1 MQRIRLEPTMAPKSK
16 QIETMEHVPP
26 SEHGGGF
33 PPFNKDTFASQLLWI
48 TLAFVALYLLMSRI
62 ALPRIGTI
70 IEDRKQRIAS
80 DFAEA
85 ERLKADSDAAS
96 VAYEKSLADARNR
109 AQALASE
116 TRERE
121 AKAAESARK
130 ALEAKLNTHIAE
142 AEKTIAARR
151 SAAMVNV
158 QGIATDAAAAIV
170 ERLTGSTPASRE
182 VEAAVA
188 DVLKR

>member
-1 MQRIRLEPTMAPKSK
+1 MAQSNAEPAGSV
-16 QIETMEHVPP
+16 EVPA
-26 SEHGGGF
+26 SEHGAGF
-33 PPFNKDTFASQLLWI
+33 PPFNSHTFASQLLW
-48 TLAFVALYLLMSRI
+48 LALLFVALYVLMSRV
-62 ALPRIGTI
+62 ALPRIGSI
-70 IEDRKQRIAS
+70 IADRRQHIEG

-85 ERLKADSDAAS
+85 ERLKKDADGALA
-96 VAYEKSLADARNR
+96 AYEKSLTEARNR

-116 TRERE
+116 TRARE

-130 ALEAKLNTHIAE
+130 ALDAKLNATIAD
-142 AEKTIAARR
+142 AEKTIAVRR
-151 SAAMVNV
+151 TAAMTNV

-170 ERLTGSTPASRE
+170 QRLIGSAPASRE

>member
-1 MQRIRLEPTMAPKSK
+1 MAPKSAK
-16 QIETMEHVPP
+16 QIETMEHVPA

-33 PPFNKDTFASQLLWI
+33 PPFQKDTFASQLIWI
-48 TLAFVALYLLMSRI
+48 TLAFVALYLLMSRV
-62 ALPRIGTI
+62 ALPRIGSI
-70 IEDRKQRIAS
+70 IEDRRQRIAS

-85 ERLKADSDAAS
+85 ERLKAESDAAS
-96 VAYEKSLADARNR
+96 AAYEKSLADARGR
-109 AQALASE
+109 AQALANE

-130 ALEAKLNTHIAE
+130 TLDAKLNTQIAE

-151 SAAMVNV
+151 SAAMTNV
-158 QGIATDAAAAIV
+158 QGIAVGAAAAIV
-170 ERLTGSTPASRE
+170 ERLIGSAPAGRE
-182 VEAAVA
+182 VEAAVV

>member
-1 MQRIRLEPTMAPKSK
+1 MAPKSAK
-16 QIETMEHVPP
+16 QIETMEHVPA

-33 PPFNKDTFASQLLWI
+33 PPFNKDTFASQVLWI
-48 TLAFVALYLLMSRI
+48 TLAFVALYLMMSRV
-62 ALPRIGTI
+62 ALPRIGSI

-85 ERLKADSDAAS
+85 ERLKAESDAAL
-96 VAYEKSLADARNR
+96 VAYEKSLADARGR
-109 AQALASE
+109 AQTLANE

-130 ALEAKLNTHIAE
+130 ALDAKLNAQIGE

-151 SAAMVNV
+151 SSAMTNV
-158 QGIATDAAAAIV
+158 QGIAVDAAAAIV
-170 ERLTGSTPASRE
+170 ERLTGSAPAGRE
-182 VEAAVA
+182 VEAAVV

>member
-1 MQRIRLEPTMAPKSK
+1 MAPNPK
-16 QIETMEHVPP
+16 QIETTEHVPA
-26 SEHGGGF
+26 SEHGGCF

-48 TLAFVALYLLMSRI
+48 TLAFVALYLLMSRV

-85 ERLKADSDAAS
+85 ERLKAESDAAS
-96 VAYEKSLADARNR
+96 AAYEKSLADARGR
-109 AQALASE
+109 AQTLANE
-116 TRERE
+116 ARLRE

-130 ALEAKLNTHIAE
+130 ALDAKLNTQIGE

-151 SAAMVNV
+151 SAAMTNV
-158 QGIATDAAAAIV
+158 RGIAVDAAAAIV
-170 ERLTGSTPASRE
+170 ERLTGSAPASRE
-182 VEAAVA
+182 VDAAVT

>member
-1 MQRIRLEPTMAPKSK
+1 MAESHG
-16 QIETMEHVPP
+16 QANGTTAHTETE
-26 SEHGGGF
+26 GGGHSF
-33 PPFNKDTFASQLLWI
+33 PPFQKDTFASQLLWI
-48 TLAFVALYLLMSRI
+48 TLTFVALYLLMSRV
-62 ALPRIGTI
+62 ALPRIGSI

-85 ERLKADSDAAS
+85 ERLKAESDAAS
-96 VAYEKSLADARNR
+96 MAYEKSLADARGR
-109 AQALASE
+109 AQALANE

-130 ALEAKLNTHIAE
+130 VLDAKLNTQIGE

-158 QGIATDAAAAIV
+158 QSIAVDAAAAVV
-170 ERLTGSTPASRE
+170 ERLIGSAPASRE
-182 VEAAVA
+182 VEAAVT

>member
-1 MQRIRLEPTMAPKSK
+1 MAPK
-16 QIETMEHVPP
+16 QTETVEYVPP

-33 PPFNKDTFASQLLWI
+33 PPFQKDTFASQLIWI
-48 TLAFVALYLLMSRI
+48 TLAFVALYLLMARV
-62 ALPRIGTI
+62 ALPRIGSI
-70 IEDRKQRIAS
+70 IEDRRQRIAS

-85 ERLKADSDAAS
+85 ERLKGELDAAS
-96 VAYEKSLADARNR
+96 VAYEKSLADARGR
-109 AQALASE
+109 AQALANE

-121 AKAAESARK
+121 AKAAEGARK
-130 ALEAKLNTHIAE
+130 VLDAKLNTQIAD

-158 QGIATDAAAAIV
+158 QGIATGAAAAIV
-170 ERLTGSTPASRE
+170 ERLIGSAPASRE
-182 VEAAVA
+182 VEAAVV

>member
-1 MQRIRLEPTMAPKSK
+1 MAPKSK
-16 QIETMEHVPP
+16 QIETTEHVPS

-48 TLAFVALYLLMSRI
+48 TLAFVGLYLLMSRV
-62 ALPRIGTI
+62 ALPRIGSI

-85 ERLKADSDAAS
+85 ERLKVESDAAS
-96 VAYEKSLADARNR
+96 VAYEKSLADARGR
-109 AQALASE
+109 AQALANE

-130 ALEAKLNTHIAE
+130 ALDAKLNIQIGE

-151 SAAMVNV
+151 SAAMTNV

-170 ERLTGSTPASRE
+170 ERLTGSAPASRE

-188 DVLKR
+188 DVLKG

>member
-1 MQRIRLEPTMAPKSK
+1 MAAKNGHTEVPGGGHKFPPL
-16 QIETMEHVPP
+16 QIETY
-26 SEHGGGF
+26 
-33 PPFNKDTFASQLLWI
+33 ASQLVW
-48 TLAFVALYLLMSRI
+48 LALTFVALYLLMSRV
-62 ALPRIGTI
+62 ALPRIGSI
-70 IEDRKQRIAS
+70 IEDRRQRIAS

-85 ERLKADSDAAS
+85 ERLKAESDAAL
-96 VAYEKSLADARNR
+96 VAYEKSLADARGR
-109 AQALASE
+109 AQALANE

-130 ALEAKLNTHIAE
+130 VLDAKLNAQIGE

-151 SAAMVNV
+151 SAAMTNV
-158 QGIATDAAAAIV
+158 QSIAIDAAAAIV
-170 ERLTGSTPASRE
+170 ERLTGSAPASRE

>member
-1 MQRIRLEPTMAPKSK
+1 MAPKSGK
-16 QIETMEHVPP
+16 QIETTEHIPA

-33 PPFNKDTFASQLLWI
+33 PPFQKDTFASQLLWI
-48 TLAFVALYLLMSRI
+48 TLAFVALYLLMSRV
-62 ALPRIGTI
+62 ALPRIGSI
-70 IEDRKQRIAS
+70 IADRKEHIEG

-85 ERLKADSDAAS
+85 ERLKTESDAAS
-96 VAYEKSLADARNR
+96 VAYEKSLADARGR
-109 AQALASE
+109 AQALANE

-130 ALEAKLNTHIAE
+130 VLDAKLNTQIGE

-151 SAAMVNV
+151 SAAMTNV

-170 ERLTGSTPASRE
+170 ERLTGTAPASRE

>member
-1 MQRIRLEPTMAPKSK
+1 MAPKSK

-26 SEHGGGF
+26 GEHGGGF

-48 TLAFVALYLLMSRI
+48 TLAFVGLYLLMSRV
-62 ALPRIGTI
+62 ALPRIGSI

-96 VAYEKSLADARNR
+96 VAYEKSLADARGR
-109 AQALASE
+109 AQALANE
-116 TRERE
+116 TREHE
-121 AKAAESARK
+121 TKAAESARK
-130 ALEAKLNTHIAE
+130 ALDVKLNAQIGE
-142 AEKTIAARR
+142 AEKTIVARR

-170 ERLTGSTPASRE
+170 ERLTGAAPASRE

>member
-1 MQRIRLEPTMAPKSK
+1 MAPKSK
-16 QIETMEHVPP
+16 QIETTEHIPA

-48 TLAFVALYLLMSRI
+48 TLAFVGLYLLMSRV
-62 ALPRIGTI
+62 ALPRIGSI
-70 IEDRKQRIAS
+70 IEDRRQRIAS

-85 ERLKADSDAAS
+85 ERLKAESDAAS
-96 VAYEKSLADARNR
+96 VAYEKSLADARSR
-109 AQALASE
+109 AQALANE

-130 ALEAKLNTHIAE
+130 ALDAKLNAQIGE

-151 SAAMVNV
+151 SAAMTNV
-158 QGIATDAAAAIV
+158 QGIATGAAAAII
-170 ERLTGSTPASRE
+170 ERLIGSAPASRE

>member
-1 MQRIRLEPTMAPKSK
+1 MAPK
-16 QIETMEHVPP
+16 QIETLEHVPP

-48 TLAFVALYLLMSRI
+48 TLAFVALYLLMSRV
-62 ALPRIGTI
+62 ALPRIGSI

-80 DFAEA
+80 DFSEA
-85 ERLKADSDAAS
+85 ERLKAESDAAS
-96 VAYEKSLADARNR
+96 VAYEKSLADARGR
-109 AQALASE
+109 AQALANE

-130 ALEAKLNTHIAE
+130 TLDAKLNTQIGE

-170 ERLTGSTPASRE
+170 ERLTGSAPASRE
-182 VEAAVA
+182 VAAAVA

>member
-1 MQRIRLEPTMAPKSK
+1 MAPKSK
-16 QIETMEHVPP
+16 QIETTEHVPA

-48 TLAFVALYLLMSRI
+48 TLAFVGLYLLMSRV
-62 ALPRIGTI
+62 ALPRIGSI

-85 ERLKADSDAAS
+85 ERLKVESDAAS
-96 VAYEKSLADARNR
+96 VAYEKSLADARGR
-109 AQALASE
+109 AQALANE

-130 ALEAKLNTHIAE
+130 ALDAKLNAQIGE
-142 AEKTIAARR
+142 AEKTIATRR
-151 SAAMVNV
+151 SAAMTNV
-158 QGIATDAAAAIV
+158 QGIAVDAAAAIV
-170 ERLTGSTPASRE
+170 ERLTGSAPGTRE

>member
-1 MQRIRLEPTMAPKSK
+1 MAPKSK
-16 QIETMEHVPP
+16 QIETTEHVPA

-48 TLAFVALYLLMSRI
+48 TLAFVGLYLLMSRV
-62 ALPRIGTI
+62 ALPRIGLI

-85 ERLKADSDAAS
+85 ERLKAESDAAS
-96 VAYEKSLADARNR
+96 AAYEKSLADARGR
-109 AQALASE
+109 AQTLANE
-116 TRERE
+116 ARQRE

-130 ALEAKLNTHIAE
+130 ALDAKLNTQIGE

-151 SAAMVNV
+151 SAAMTNV
-158 QGIATDAAAAIV
+158 QGIAVDAAAAIV
-170 ERLTGSTPASRE
+170 ERLTGSAPAGRE

-188 DVLKR
+188 DVLKG

>member
-1 MQRIRLEPTMAPKSK
+1 MAAKNEHTEVPGGGHKFPPL
-16 QIETMEHVPP
+16 QIETY
-26 SEHGGGF
+26 
-33 PPFNKDTFASQLLWI
+33 ASQLLW
-48 TLAFVALYLLMSRI
+48 LALTFVGLYLLMSRV
-62 ALPRIGTI
+62 ALPRIGAI
-70 IEDRKQRIAS
+70 IEDRRQRIAS

-85 ERLKADSDAAS
+85 ERLRAESDAAS
-96 VAYEKSLADARNR
+96 VAYEKSLADARGR
-109 AQALASE
+109 AQALANE

-130 ALEAKLNTHIAE
+130 ALDSKLNAQIGE

-151 SAAMVNV
+151 SAAMTNV
-158 QGIATDAAAAIV
+158 QGIAVGAAAAIV
-170 ERLTGSTPASRE
+170 ERLTGLTPAGRE